1 MLKEEILKVL
11 RESEGYVSGQEL
23 CESFGVSRTAV
34 WKAVT
39 KLKEEGYEIDSVSN
53 RGYRLKTLPDVV
65 TEAEIGSRLK
75 TAVVGRRCVC
85 FDRIDSTNLQAK
97 RLAEEGAPHGTLVC
111 AGEQTA
117 GRGRRG
123 ETGALRPDRLY
134 I

>member
-1 MLKEEILKVL
+1 MLKEEILKAL

-53 RGYRLKTLPDVV
+53 RGYRLKALPDVV

-75 TAVVGRRCVC
+75 TAVMGRRCVC

-123 ETGALRPDRLY
+123 RDWSAPPGQA